1 MFFDAVSEFA
11 GQIRFNA
18 DRSLTQIFWR
28 IVEVTSARADSVAP
42 KVDFVS
48 PQLAAA
54 LSHPT
59 RVGVM
64 SVLVEGPASPRQL
77 AAAIDE
83 PLNNVTYH
91 VNQLRDLGC
100 IELDRTERRAGGRVL
115 ERFYRTTQRAYFDE
129 EAWDVLNEGERL
141 GLIWSVIRLVSKDI
155 ATAMTSGTFFD
166 GYDANITRSPMTVDD
181 EGWDEITD
189 LLSRATKE
197 LLEIEERVAERG
209 EGGEEPSIH
218 TKVEML
224 HFRSPQPR

>member
-1 MFFDAVSEFA
+1 
-11 GQIRFNA
+11 
-18 DRSLTQIFWR
+18 
-28 IVEVTSARADSVAP
+28 VEVSSVRADSAAP
-42 KVDFVS
+42 TVDFVS

-59 RVGVM
+59 RVGIM
-64 SVLVEGPASPRQL
+64 SVLVERPASPRRL
-77 AAAIDE
+77 AAAIGE

-115 ERFYRTTQRAYFDE
+115 ERFYRTTQRAYFDD
-129 EAWDVLNEGERL
+129 EAWDVLNESERL
-141 GLIWSVIRLVSKDI
+141 GLIWSVVRLISKDI
-155 ATAMTSGTFFD
+155 ATAMTSAAFFD
-166 GYDANITRSPMTVDD
+166 GYDANIIRSPMKVDD

-197 LLEIEERVAERG
+197 LLEIEERVAERC
-209 EGGEEPSIH
+209 EGDGGPAIH

-224 HFRSPQPR
+224 HFRSPAPDEDAPPDA

>member
-1 MFFDAVSEFA
+1 
-11 GQIRFNA
+11 
-18 DRSLTQIFWR
+18 
-28 IVEVTSARADSVAP
+28 VEVTSVRADSVAP
-42 KVDFVS
+42 KLDFVS

-64 SVLVEGPASPRQL
+64 SILVEGPASPRRL
-77 AAAIDE
+77 AAAIGE

-141 GLIWSVIRLVSKDI
+141 GLIWSVIRLISKDI

-189 LLSRATKE
+189 VLSRATKE
-197 LLEIEERVAERG
+197 LFEIEERVAERC

-218 TKVEML
+218 AKVEML
-224 HFRSPQPR
+224 HFRSPRPR